1 MKLKI
6 EDDVAREIIN
16 ILQRDLSEE
25 ELDELLVEAQETRR
39 VENKKQEDSAKDKK
53 GLSTRRGLWMWCA
66 LRLAH
71 QLEWHGDYCYTKD
84 YPGRYLARGNSRG
97 LWNRKDHDDEEQQV
111 VVLSKILDQLCLEE
125 PRRFN
130 KKDFQVVYKRLVK
143 SANRLM
149 DAINSVNGIYGRG
162 RRPYYSP
169 PPDYNT

>member
-1 MKLKI
+1 MPELKI

-25 ELDELLVEAQETRR
+25 ELDELLVEAQETRK
-39 VENKKQEDSAKDKK
+39 VENKKQEDLAKDKK
-53 GLSTRRGLWMWCA
+53 GFSTHRGLWMWIA
-66 LRLAH
+66 LRLVH
-71 QLEWHGDYCYTKD
+71 QLEWCGDYCYTKD
-84 YPGRYLARGNSRG
+84 YPGRYPGF
-97 LWNRKDHDDEEQQV
+97 WNRKDHDDEEQQV
-111 VVLSKILDQLCLEE
+111 VVLSKILDELCLEK

-149 DAINSVNGIYGRG
+149 ETINKVNGIYGRG

-169 PPDYNT
+169 PPDYNA

>member
-71 QLEWHGDYCYTKD
+71 QLEWRGDYCYTKD
-84 YPGRYLARGNSRG
+84 FPDV
-97 LWNRKDHDDEEQQV
+97 WNRKDPDDEEQQV

-149 DAINSVNGIYGRG
+149 ETINRVNGIYGRG
-162 RRPYYSP
+162 RRPYYSS
-169 PPDYNT
+169 PPDYNA

>member
-1 MKLKI
+1 MPELKI

-39 VENKKQEDSAKDKK
+39 VENKKQEAQAKDKK

-71 QLEWHGDYCYTKD
+71 QLEWRGDYCYTKD
-84 YPGRYLARGNSRG
+84 FPDV
-97 LWNRKDHDDEEQQV
+97 WNRKDHDDEEQQV
-111 VVLSKILDQLCLEE
+111 VVLNKILDQLCLEK

-143 SANRLM
+143 SSNRLM
-149 DAINSVNGIYGRG
+149 ETINRVSAIYGRG

-169 PPDYNT
+169 PPDYNA

>member
-39 VENKKQEDSAKDKK
+39 VENKKQEDSANDKK
-53 GLSTRRGLWMWCA
+53 GFSTRRGLWMWCA

-71 QLEWHGDYCYTKD
+71 QLEWRGDYCYTKD
-84 YPGRYLARGNSRG
+84 FPDV
-97 LWNRKDHDDEEQQV
+97 WNRKDPDDEEQQV

-149 DAINSVNGIYGRG
+149 DAINRVNGIYGRG

-169 PPDYNT
+169 PPDYNA

>member
-53 GLSTRRGLWMWCA
+53 GFSTHRGLWMWCA

-71 QLEWHGDYCYTKD
+71 QLEWRGDYCYTKD
-84 YPGRYLARGNSRG
+84 FPDV
-97 LWNRKDHDDEEQQV
+97 WNRKDPDDEEQQV
-111 VVLSKILDQLCLEE
+111 VVLSKILDQLWLEE

-169 PPDYNT
+169 PPDYNA

>member
-1 MKLKI
+1 MPELKI

-39 VENKKQEDSAKDKK
+39 VENKKQEDQAKDKK

-71 QLEWHGDYCYTKD
+71 QLEWRGDYCYTKD
-84 YPGRYLARGNSRG
+84 FPDV
-97 LWNRKDHDDEEQQV
+97 WNRKDHDDEEQQV
-111 VVLSKILDQLCLEE
+111 VVLNKILDQLCLEK

-143 SANRLM
+143 SSNRLM
-149 DAINSVNGIYGRG
+149 ETINRVSAIYGRG
-162 RRPYYSP
+162 RSPYYSP
-169 PPDYNT
+169 PPDYNA